1 MRANAMAE
9 SVSRFRF
16 LQRRDAAE
24 AELNPERNP
33 FAEAGDALVTTG
45 LRAGLPLA
53 AAVLSVETGPGM
65 VPITAGAGA
74 IGNRLANIYEDAR
87 GYEKPQKSFLGNLKE
102 DLDWGAMAG
111 LGAAVPALPR
121 LPARFIARSPLKA
134 AVTQGLA
141 DTAAGAITN
150 TGMDAALQLSQ
161 TGELDSQRLAEMGLM
176 GGGFS
181 ALIGLSP
188 AMDTLRRGHEM
199 RSAALRRAA
208 GRARPVNQMPEYVP
222 PVEPTL
228 ALGRGPQ
235 LLLQDGVGNIV
246 PDGPPQVPQLPP
258 PKSTSKTIKAVT
270 ERMATASDPEQKL
283 AILKQEVKLRGDTL
297 TMIEQRVALDA
308 KISLESQIAKKNA
321 AQEKVDTAVEAQ
333 EAQVAAVEKQQKQ
346 QEDLLKAQQK
356 VEMEQVKAA
365 EAANKQQQDAVAE
378 QQRVADE
385 AEKATKLLEP
395 KPIVLANAAA
405 TAAKAIENQ
414 PGTGQGVLN
423 EISSAP
429 AQQAPDPQQMMP
441 PSNAAPLPQ
450 QLQQPSSGIALPTIS
465 RPTKAQLKAIP
476 EDTQFLYKEG
486 ENSYYQ
492 VDRTPEDPRGR
503 TVDKQ
508 TLKAEGYDVSKLPKP
523 PKNGVDDNFDE
534 RSLISG
540 MADKEIENRDP
551 WDHYIDMS
559 RRMFNDRYRPTVGD
573 DYVKLRG
580 RFDNA
585 YVAVEDPSGNTW
597 TRAQDGTFRS
607 TTDVAVK
614 GRVIAKSKAP
624 KRIVD
629 WFEARDQASIALD
642 KNAQDGAKV
651 ALAEPTPV
659 PSSPAS
665 PSTPGKRKSA
675 NVGRIVKM
683 MGDKLYSANTSMT
696 TGKELFQNAADAVM
710 RNPDGIPK
718 VIYSGYDGDMFH
730 IGDTG
735 PGMTPDI
742 ILDKFLPAGESGKGV
757 GSAGGL
763 GLAKIAILGGN
774 PGWTVVTAAKN
785 PDGPGLIISTL
796 KGSGPAYYDYIDNP
810 PNVKLVPD
818 KDIELSDG
826 MTLRYEYVS
835 DSVAMNTGTFA
846 SIETKN
852 PWDADMFVSDAA
864 RHTPQIERRLVSS
877 GYRVDPNSLAGQLG
891 IGVGANRYGE
901 QPHDMGIIHTIDAPF
916 GTIEII
922 APKGGRTKQSSYQQF
937 GVLNRGILQF
947 WDHRQFHDAVS
958 LPGGI
963 TVNIKPSVAAEDK
976 LYPFTTNRENLTD
989 DAANLI
995 TNWLNASGKAQL
1007 ERLHDIYRNA
1017 VKDAPRLDGQK
1028 DLVILDVGQNA
1039 SPELLERIRKNPEV
1053 NLIAKETGDIQN
1065 AILEALA
1072 RKYPEDNFGRAKY
1085 MGLLTGGKSY
1095 GVHFGGQD
1103 ASESG
1108 IYHDVFLSWRDAK
1121 AEASAF
1127 LAEEAANLPHVEGM
1141 DRMEEKSAFV
1151 EQHLDRTVY
1160 ERFRSKVAGISLHEA
1175 LHQVTPS
1182 EGEDL
1187 ARQLTFRAGEIIKP
1201 VANLPEQTKTL
1212 EQYAI
1217 INKNLSDLGNELAL
1231 RESPSTAG
1239 DFIVSQGG
1247 YAGYALKETGGD
1259 APGTRRPEA
1268 RLPEAQGQV
1277 APAPAATQQAQ
1288 PEATPDYGPPPPDNT
1303 ENRRKGAF
1311 RRQQRGS
1318 VSEDALSSLAGTG
1331 LGGAYGFIS
1340 TEKREDESEEQFQ
1353 ARRLKNMLAWAAGGA
1368 AAGFGTSRA
1377 LTPGKRAI
1385 RRDGGPQPSS
1395 RVARSLGMVVDHK
1408 PIMQR
1413 ISDTALL
1420 AEKWK
1425 NIALRGSPMRKPFYD
1440 ATQRAQYRIMA
1451 GLAETVSILN
1461 NMRRI
1466 VVTQHSGPQKQAVF
1480 DKINEVFLDISK
1492 LEQLPAN
1499 LQKDAARMF
1508 GIRAHNATLLNN
1520 MEGLTQATRD
1530 TIAENGGNYLARQYA
1545 IFDLKNERE
1554 LRAYKESL
1562 APEDVSAALDAIQES
1577 WKPKP
1582 KSPEEQKFA
1591 ADTIEFVAKQAVGGS
1606 DDAVASIKSL
1616 RPWMTDADA
1625 ARVAAWVAGGKQ
1637 PGLPKVRALYQELLN
1652 PSDVTRDEAKVLL
1665 DQFLDRNQFGP
1676 FSIGRKEI
1684 GGKDVTSL
1692 YQKQEIDTRLRKV
1705 LGEVKDPLKNA
1716 YRTVD
1721 NQVQLIER
1729 DRQQRELIGIGS
1741 GMNIMTKDADV
1752 AASKGFQPFVKAG
1765 TQLNGSYDNW
1775 DGVYID
1781 PVFREEFQGLFNQSG
1796 MDDNLAKKLIL
1807 DPIRTATGVFK
1818 WMKIIPST
1826 DSRSINALGAYLN
1839 NVQNGRA
1846 LNPLGKGYREGTKA
1860 LLTQAGLINP
1870 TGGPNGKAINDLI
1883 KVMTEQGIM
1892 DESAIGR
1899 DFQENIKN
1907 GTLDGALGKIDA
1919 FIQNGISNP
1928 TARKAAMLARFEVSG
1943 GEFAA
1948 ADTVA
1953 RIAGFLSERADYRK
1967 AYPDLSDG
1975 AIDDLAG
1982 RAMRMTGMIY
1992 SEVPHIL
1999 RKLSGYS
2006 VLPAFINFPYATA
2019 RAAIN
2024 GARLGAAEV
2033 KEGRETGNNAILRK
2047 GARRLASLAL
2057 VTAAASGGGVS
2068 YWVNK
2073 SNGITDKQEDAARR
2087 MGPSYIQN
2095 SAIMFGGPIENGRAS
2110 IVEQSY
2116 LLPNAMLT
2124 TPFGE
2129 GIEAAKDGGFWQGLE
2144 RTSEV
2149 ALEPFLGGSNENV
2162 MSLGPVAGTI
2172 EQIRGNKNEFGE
2184 RIFNPEDPEKNKVI
2198 SKYILNKFAP
2208 GGWSK
2213 AQRMSKALSDNPVGT
2228 SGQVYSM
2235 KEEALRTLG
2244 RRSTTIDARVILPRR
2259 SADIYSRYTNA
2270 GKLYTETVRKNP
2282 SFTPEEKAAAYK
2294 KMTDAQAE
2302 VFSDLV
2308 QLYDDGKTFG
2318 LGDSEIRRGM
2328 DMAGVPNALI
2338 NQVRATKYRP
2348 NRQIQLD
2355 HKLEQR
2361 LRLQDRFRAGGAGNI
2376 VTDGPP
2382 PGPQLPPP
2390 KKSEFVPYK

>member
-1 MRANAMAE
+1 MRANAMAGFE
-9 SVSRFRF
+9 SRLRF
-16 LQRRDAAE
+16 LQSRDAAE

-53 AAVLSVETGPGM
+53 AAVLSAETGPGM

-111 LGAAVPALPR
+111 IGAAIPALPR

-176 GGGFS
+176 GGGMS
-181 ALIGLSP
+181 ALIGLHP
-188 AMDTLRRGHEM
+188 AMDTLRRG
-199 RSAALRRAA
+199 RAA
-208 GRARPVNQMPEYVP
+208 GRARPVNQMPDVP

-235 LLLQDGVGNIV
+235 LPLQDGAGNIV
-246 PDGPPQVPQLPP
+246 PDGPPPVPQLPP
-258 PKSTSKTIKAVT
+258 PKSTSKTSKISKTSKTIKDVT

-486 ENSYYQ
+486 KNSYYQ

-540 MADKEIENRDP
+540 MADKEIE
-551 WDHYIDMS
+551 
-559 RRMFNDRYRPTVGD
+559 
-573 DYVKLRG
+573 
-580 RFDNA
+580 
-585 YVAVEDPSGNTW
+585 
-597 TRAQDGTFRS
+597 
-607 TTDVAVK
+607 
-614 GRVIAKSKAP
+614 
-624 KRIVD
+624 
-629 WFEARDQASIALD
+629 
-642 KNAQDGAKV
+642 
-651 ALAEPTPV
+651 
-659 PSSPAS
+659 
-665 PSTPGKRKSA
+665 
-675 NVGRIVKM
+675 
-683 MGDKLYSANTSMT
+683 
-696 TGKELFQNAADAVM
+696 
-710 RNPDGIPK
+710 
-718 VIYSGYDGDMFH
+718 
-730 IGDTG
+730 
-735 PGMTPDI
+735 
-742 ILDKFLPAGESGKGV
+742 
-757 GSAGGL
+757 
-763 GLAKIAILGGN
+763 
-774 PGWTVVTAAKN
+774 
-785 PDGPGLIISTL
+785 
-796 KGSGPAYYDYIDNP
+796 
-810 PNVKLVPD
+810 
-818 KDIELSDG
+818 
-826 MTLRYEYVS
+826 
-835 DSVAMNTGTFA
+835 
-846 SIETKN
+846 
-852 PWDADMFVSDAA
+852 
-864 RHTPQIERRLVSS
+864 
-877 GYRVDPNSLAGQLG
+877 
-891 IGVGANRYGE
+891 
-901 QPHDMGIIHTIDAPF
+901 
-916 GTIEII
+916 
-922 APKGGRTKQSSYQQF
+922 
-937 GVLNRGILQF
+937 
-947 WDHRQFHDAVS
+947 
-958 LPGGI
+958 
-963 TVNIKPSVAAEDK
+963 
-976 LYPFTTNRENLTD
+976 
-989 DAANLI
+989 
-995 TNWLNASGKAQL
+995 
-1007 ERLHDIYRNA
+1007 
-1017 VKDAPRLDGQK
+1017 
-1028 DLVILDVGQNA
+1028 
-1039 SPELLERIRKNPEV
+1039 
-1053 NLIAKETGDIQN
+1053 
-1065 AILEALA
+1065 
-1072 RKYPEDNFGRAKY
+1072 
-1085 MGLLTGGKSY
+1085 
-1095 GVHFGGQD
+1095 
-1103 ASESG
+1103 
-1108 IYHDVFLSWRDAK
+1108 
-1121 AEASAF
+1121 
-1127 LAEEAANLPHVEGM
+1127 
-1141 DRMEEKSAFV
+1141 
-1151 EQHLDRTVY
+1151 
-1160 ERFRSKVAGISLHEA
+1160 
-1175 LHQVTPS
+1175 
-1182 EGEDL
+1182 
-1187 ARQLTFRAGEIIKP
+1187 
-1201 VANLPEQTKTL
+1201 
-1212 EQYAI
+1212 
-1217 INKNLSDLGNELAL
+1217 
-1231 RESPSTAG
+1231 
-1239 DFIVSQGG
+1239 
-1247 YAGYALKETGGD
+1247 
-1259 APGTRRPEA
+1259 
-1268 RLPEAQGQV
+1268 GQV

-1637 PGLPKVRALYQELLN
+1637 PGLPKVRALYQELIN

-2033 KEGRETGNNAILRK
+2033 KEGRETGNNALLRK

-2068 YWVNK
+2068 HWVNK

-2087 MGPSYIQN
+2087 IGPSYIQN
-2095 SAIMFGGPIENGRAS
+2095 SAIMFGGPIENGRVS

-2124 TPFGE
+2124 TPFSE
-2129 GIEAAKDGGFWQGLE
+2129 GIKAAKDGGFWKGLE
-2144 RTSEV
+2144 RTAEV